1 MTRLIMVCFLIL
13 CFASLA
19 SGQTCNDHIPATTPD
34 TRFTDNGDG
43 TITDKGTGL
52 MWKKCV
58 EGLSGFDCATGT
70 AGEFTWKE
78 ALAQPG
84 VVNNGGGFAGYTDWR
99 LPNFKELTSIVERK
113 CYDPAINLTFFP
125 NTPSSLVW
133 SGSAGASYSDYAWY
147 VNFYHGY
154 SFNDNRVNNNRVRLV
169 RGGQ

>member
-19 SGQTCNDHIPATTPD
+19 PAQTCNDHIPATTPD

-52 MWKKCV
+52 MWKKCI

-125 NTPSSLVW
+125 NTPSSYVW
-133 SGSAGASYSDYAWY
+133 SGSAGADSSYYAWLVGFSNGSSDYFGRNY
-147 VNFYHGY
+147 YG
-154 SFNDNRVNNNRVRLV
+154 RVRLV